1 MLKRLRK
8 MLIIGASIAI
18 CSVTCMYI
26 WVLLEWLF
34 GNEYRLGMS
43 YCYCLIFI
51 EALAQYPVIGACIDG
66 GLRKS
71 NNSPGS
77 GVLVSVLSEGLLC
90 WLVYLLLPSYI
101 QLIGVSASW
110 LPVLNFFVG
119 YSAISYLLQTVLVPI
134 TFDDKETLA
143 TVLQVVFYIFSIGVL
158 LLTGW
163 TTGNEH
169 LTYFITLGVSSVY
182 VLGISLWSVKCA
194 RLEFAIPR
202 WLKMQLVPIIGV
214 FVCIIVY
221 FLDIFRVSRATE
233 SMLLSMTFTLYVTD
247 IQWDM
252 LGAVASVRKIEVSH
266 GERERKQTLIA
277 AYVYLGILIV
287 TELVLILCLHTSF
300 SGLHLMFFLLDF
312 GIQLLHMG
320 LSTAYDIQAVD
331 LGVFAPTKNLALV
344 LLVSNGVRVG
354 CSFLLQTPYAAML
367 GQVGYSV
374 TAFICY
380 SCLSR
385 KYLKRSQET

>member
-1 MLKRLRK
+1 MLKQLRK
-8 MLIIGASIAI
+8 MLIIGISIAI

-34 GNEYRLGMS
+34 GNDYKLGMS

-51 EALAQYPVIGACIDG
+51 EALAQYLVIGACIDG
-66 GLRKS
+66 GLRNSS
-71 NNSPGS
+71 NTPGS

-101 QLIGVSASW
+101 QLIGISANW

-119 YSAISYLLQTVLVPI
+119 YSALSYLLQIVLIPI
-134 TFDDKETLA
+134 TFD
-143 TVLQVVFYIFSIGVL
+143 
-158 LLTGW
+158 
-163 TTGNEH
+163 
-169 LTYFITLGVSSVY
+169 
-182 VLGISLWSVKCA
+182 
-194 RLEFAIPR
+194 
-202 WLKMQLVPIIGV
+202 
-214 FVCIIVY
+214 
-221 FLDIFRVSRATE
+221 
-233 SMLLSMTFTLYVTD
+233 
-247 IQWDM
+247 
-252 LGAVASVRKIEVSH
+252 
-266 GERERKQTLIA
+266 
-277 AYVYLGILIV
+277 ILII
-287 TELVLILCLHTSF
+287 TELILILFLHTFF

-344 LLVSNGVRVG
+344 LLLSNGIRVG

-380 SCLSR
+380 SYLSR
-385 KYLKRSQET
+385 KYLKSNERK